1 MSLSDKQWIFL
12 QNVSNL
18 IMWAAK
24 NGYKLTGGE
33 LYRTEDQQWLYY
45 SGKKIE
51 DGKLVD
57 APVKSKTMN
66 SKHLRRLAI
75 DLNIFK
81 NGVLTYNYDD
91 IEPLGR
97 YWCSLNQNN
106 RWGGDWN
113 KNNKNDDRFKD
124 FPHFEMNV

>member
-12 QNVSNL
+12 QNVGNL
-18 IMWAAK
+18 ITYAAK

-45 SGKKIE
+45 NGKTIH
-51 DGKLVD
+51 DGELID
-57 APVKSKTMN
+57 DTRKSKTMK
-66 SKHLRRLAI
+66 SKHLKRLAV

-81 NGVLTYNYDD
+81 NGVLTYKYEDV
-91 IEPLGR
+91 EPLGR
-97 YWCSLNQNN
+97 YWMSLNKNN

-113 KNNKNDDRFKD
+113 KNHENDDNFKD
-124 FPHFEMNV
+124 IPHFEMNI